1 MIVGNKTDLV
11 QDDSERAV
19 KSQDGKKL
27 AEVHEQLPVV
37 CRLTAVLVRLTFRH
51 TTILPRKLRVD
62 YVEFLKVVIE
72 TLKVVVVKKI
82 LPLDQSNGTS
92 GLSVFLSQR
101 NPLLFKSRLDF
112 DSKKF
117 LRYLRFNTFLQVG
130 RGFWTWAECQLTNI
144 MTICQFGR

>member
-37 CRLTAVLVRLTFRH
+37 CRLIAVLVRYRH
-51 TTILPRKLRVD
+51 TTILPRKLWVD
-62 YVEFLKVVIE
+62 YVEFLRVVIE

-82 LPLDQSNGTS
+82 LPLDH
-92 GLSVFLSQR
+92 
-101 NPLLFKSRLDF
+101 
-112 DSKKF
+112 
-117 LRYLRFNTFLQVG
+117 
-130 RGFWTWAECQLTNI
+130 
-144 MTICQFGR
+144 